1 MKPFLT
7 FLTLS
12 LVILTCEAQ
21 TRFQMGGQQVTS
33 SAHRLYVND
42 QMKTRP
48 SRYTFRTVNE
58 ALLFAQANNDKDTLW
73 TDICIEPSVYW
84 IDDPDDP
91 AIRVSDVP
99 RESPFGLKV
108 KVDRLRL
115 IGLSDNPEDVVIAC
129 NRGQTQGS
137 DGNFTMLHFTGND
150 IHAENITFGN
160 YCNVDLVYP
169 RNPRLNRPK
178 RNPAIV
184 QAQLVICRGDRY
196 TIRNCRFISRLNLC
210 PFVGADHV
218 DFDHCYFE
226 CTDDAL
232 CGTGTY
238 RQCGFTFYGSK
249 PFYATSREGA
259 TFIDCDIHSKVR
271 GTQYL
276 TKASSPVTMRDCR
289 WTSDDPDLQLAWTPK
304 PNPKHV
310 CVMTGCTLNGRP
322 YNVPTTPDVPM
333 PMAPLGLPLQNQPD
347 IIPGQWT
354 LDAYK
359 PSDLG
364 EYNWSVRPAPAHPRM
379 GGTGQINA
387 PEPEPSVWAYGEG
400 EDGAEGCFGL
410 IPVVRGARMMY
421 TGREGEQYKGQRL
434 TLSLNPCKEM
444 GQGFGSAT
452 GQYLDICIKFDTRTL
467 TGYGLRFIRTPN
479 HHNAVEVWLVE
490 YRCGQITPITK
501 PQTCYLFRRGCK
513 LTLTASEGT
522 LTARISNDQYQPD
535 DPALA
540 QPMTLS
546 APITHPNPFG
556 GIHIQHTGSLGAS
569 ATLFSDIHSSY
580 LEK

>member
-1 MKPFLT
+1 MKPQI
-7 FLTLS
+7 LS
-12 LVILTCEAQ
+12 LALFLAGIAASEAQ
-21 TRFQMGGQQVTS
+21 TAFQLDGQRVTS

-42 QMKTRP
+42 QLKTRP
-48 SRYTFRTVNE
+48 SRFTFRTVNE
-58 ALLFAQANNDKDTLW
+58 ALLFAQAQNGRDTLW

-91 AIRVSDVP
+91 AIRKSDVP

-115 IGLSDNPEDVVIAC
+115 IGLSSNPEDVVIAC

-137 DGNFTMLHFTGND
+137 DGNFTMLHFTGSD
-150 IHAENITFGN
+150 IEARNITFGN

-196 TIRNCRFISRLNLC
+196 AIRNCRFISRLNLC

-218 DFDHCYFE
+218 DFDDCYFE

-238 RQCGFTFYGSK
+238 RHCRFTFYGSK

-271 GTQYL
+271 GIQYL

-289 WTSDDPDLQLAWTPK
+289 WTSDDPDLQLAWTPR

-333 PMAPLGLPLQNQPD
+333 PLAALGLPLQNQPD

-364 EYNWSVRPAPAHPRM
+364 EYNWQVRE
-379 GGTGQINA
+379 G
-387 PEPEPSVWAYGEG
+387 SVWSFGEG
-400 EDGAEGCFGL
+400 EDGAVGCFGL

-421 TGREGEQYKGQRL
+421 TGREGEQYQGQRL

-479 HHNAVEVWLVE
+479 HHDAVEVYLVE
-490 YRCGQITPITK
+490 YRDGVISALTE
-501 PQTCYLFRRGCK
+501 PQTCHLFRRGCQ
-513 LTLTASEGT
+513 LELTAQGGT
-522 LTARISNDQYQPD
+522 LTARITNTWFQPE

-540 QPMTLS
+540 APLTLT
-546 APITHPNPFG
+546 AAMPRPNTFG

-569 ATLFSDIHSSY
+569 STVFSDIHSSY
-580 LEK
+580 VE

>member
-7 FLTLS
+7 FLALS
-12 LVILTCEAQ
+12 AVILICEAQ

-137 DGNFTMLHFTGND
+137 DGNFTMLHFTGSD

-196 TIRNCRFISRLNLC
+196 TIHNCRFISRLNLC

-333 PMAPLGLPLQNQPD
+333 PLAPVILPIANQPQ
-347 IIPGQWT
+347 IIPGGWT

-359 PSDLG
+359 PDDISQ
-364 EYNWSVRPAPAHPRM
+364 YNWTVRSDAP
-379 GGTGQINA
+379 
-387 PEPEPSVWAYGEG
+387 VWAFGEG
-400 EDGAEGCFGL
+400 EDGADGCFGL
-410 IPVVRGARMMY
+410 VPMVRGARMMY
-421 TGREGEQYKGQRL
+421 TGRDGEAYQGQRL
-434 TLSLNPCKEM
+434 SLSLDPCKEM

-490 YRCGQITPITK
+490 YRCGQITPITES
-501 PQTCYLFRRGCK
+501 QTCYLFRRGCK
-513 LTLTASEGT
+513 LTLT
-522 LTARISNDQYQPD
+522 
-535 DPALA
+535 
-540 QPMTLS
+540 

-580 LEK
+580 LE

>member
-21 TRFQMGGQQVTS
+21 TRFQMDGQQVTS

-137 DGNFTMLHFTGND
+137 DGNFTMLHFTGSD

-184 QAQLVICRGDRY
+184 QAQLVICRLSIPSSSAWAGY
-196 TIRNCRFISRLNLC
+196 AIGG
-210 PFVGADHV
+210 V
-218 DFDHCYFE
+218 
-226 CTDDAL
+226 AL
-232 CGTGTY
+232 LY
-238 RQCGFTFYGSK
+238 VIVFLPLWFK
-249 PFYATSREGA
+249 
-259 TFIDCDIHSKVR
+259 
-271 GTQYL
+271 
-276 TKASSPVTMRDCR
+276 
-289 WTSDDPDLQLAWTPK
+289 K
-304 PNPKHV
+304 PNPVIFVPCDYAAVLLYLLYIDLTVKGGWFLKFAFPVVGSSALIVTAIVALCHYLRRGYLYIFGGALIAHGAFMV
-310 CVMTGCTLNGRP
+310 LLELLIGVAFSNDTTLRWS
-322 YNVPTTPDVPM
+322 YF
-333 PMAPLGLPLQNQPD
+333 PL
-347 IIPGQWT
+347 
-354 LDAYK
+354 
-359 PSDLG
+359 
-364 EYNWSVRPAPAHPRM
+364 V
-379 GGTGQINA
+379 
-387 PEPEPSVWAYGEG
+387 
-400 EDGAEGCFGL
+400 GCFIFGMAL
-410 IPVVRGARMMY
+410 IVIAISRP
-421 TGREGEQYKGQRL
+421 L
-434 TLSLNPCKEM
+434 KE
-444 GQGFGSAT
+444 A
-452 GQYLDICIKFDTRTL
+452 LK
-467 TGYGLRFIRTPN
+467 
-479 HHNAVEVWLVE
+479 
-490 YRCGQITPITK
+490 K
-501 PQTCYLFRRGCK
+501 KLF
-513 LTLTASEGT
+513 
-522 LTARISNDQYQPD
+522 
-535 DPALA
+535 
-540 QPMTLS
+540 
-546 APITHPNPFG
+546 F
-556 GIHIQHTGSLGAS
+556 
-569 ATLFSDIHSSY
+569 
-580 LEK
+580 

>member
-1 MKPFLT
+1 MKPFL
-7 FLTLS
+7 LLLLS
-12 LVILTCEAQ
+12 ALIFSSEAQ
-21 TRFQMGGQQVTS
+21 TRFQMNGQQVTS

-48 SRYTFRTVNE
+48 SRFTFRTVNE
-58 ALLFAQANNDKDTLW
+58 ALLFAQANNDKDALW

-91 AIRVSDVP
+91 AIRVSNVP
-99 RESPFGLKV
+99 REAPFGLKV

-115 IGLSDNPEDVVIAC
+115 IGLSDDPEDVVIAS

-137 DGNFTMLHFTGND
+137 DGNFTMLHFTGSD
-150 IHAENITFGN
+150 IEAENITFGN
-160 YCNVDLVYP
+160 YCNVDLVYK
-169 RNPRLNRPK
+169 RNPSLSRPK

-196 TIRNCRFISRLNLC
+196 AIRNCRFISRLNLC

-218 DFDHCYFE
+218 DFDNCYFE

-238 RQCGFTFYGSK
+238 RHCRFTFYGSK
-249 PFYATSREGA
+249 PFYATSPQGA

-289 WTSDDPDLQLAWTPK
+289 WTSDDPNLKLAWTPK
-304 PNPKHV
+304 PNPKHI
-310 CVMTGCTLNGRP
+310 CVMTGCTLNGQP

-333 PMAPLGLPLQNQPD
+333 PLAPVNLPIANQPE
-347 IIPGQWT
+347 IIPGAWT
-354 LDAYK
+354 LDSYK
-359 PSDLG
+359 PADT
-364 EYNWSVRPAPAHPRM
+364 EQYNWHNTFVDANRSGKEHSA
-379 GGTGQINA
+379 
-387 PEPEPSVWAYGEG
+387 WCFGEG
-400 EDGAEGCFGL
+400 VDGAEGCFGL
-410 IPVVRGARMMY
+410 IPNIRGARMMY
-421 TGREGEQYKGQRL
+421 TGREGEEYKGQ
-434 TLSLNPCKEM
+434 TLSLSLDPCKEI

-490 YRCGQITPITK
+490 YQDGQVSPITES
-501 PQTCYLFRRGCK
+501 QTCYLFRRGCK
-513 LTLTASEGT
+513 LTITFSDGILTAY
-522 LTARISNDQYQPD
+522 ISNDQYQPD

-540 QPMTLS
+540 EPLQLS
-546 APITHPNPFG
+546 APIDHPNTFG
-556 GIHIQHTGSLGAS
+556 GIHIQHTGSLGPS
-569 ATLFSDIHSSY
+569 ATVFSDIHSRY
-580 LEK
+580 LE

>member
-91 AIRVSDVP
+91 VVRVSDVP

-137 DGNFTMLHFTGND
+137 DGNFTMLHFTGSD

-271 GTQYL
+271 GIQYL

-333 PMAPLGLPLQNQPD
+333 PLAPVNLPIANQPQ
-347 IIPGQWT
+347 IIPGAWT

-359 PSDLG
+359 PDDISQ
-364 EYNWSVRPAPAHPRM
+364 YNWTVRSDIP
-379 GGTGQINA
+379 
-387 PEPEPSVWAYGEG
+387 VWAFGEG
-400 EDGAEGCFGL
+400 EDGADGCFGL
-410 IPVVRGARMMY
+410 VPMVRGARMMY
-421 TGREGEQYKGQRL
+421 TGREGEQYQGQRL
-434 TLSLNPCKEM
+434 SLSLDPCKEM
-444 GQGFGSAT
+444 DQIRYPHAHWLRSAL
-452 GQYLDICIKFDTRTL
+452 Y
-467 TGYGLRFIRTPN
+467 P
-479 HHNAVEVWLVE
+479 H
-490 YRCGQITPITK
+490 
-501 PQTCYLFRRGCK
+501 
-513 LTLTASEGT
+513 
-522 LTARISNDQYQPD
+522 
-535 DPALA
+535 A
-540 QPMTLS
+540 QPPQCRRSVARRIPMRTDNSHHRTADLLPLPSRLQTHAHRLGRHIDRPHLQRPVS
-546 APITHPNPFG
+546 ARRPRPGAAHDALRAHHASQSVRRHPHPAHRLPRRLCHPFQRYPFQLF
-556 GIHIQHTGSLGAS
+556 GI
-569 ATLFSDIHSSY
+569 
-580 LEK
+580 K

>member
-1 MKPFLT
+1 MKTSLLA

-12 LVILTCEAQ
+12 FVIFTSEAQ
-21 TRFQMGGQQVTS
+21 TRFQLKGQQVTS

-58 ALLFAQANNDKDTLW
+58 ALLFAQANNYKDTLW

-91 AIRVSDVP
+91 AVRVSDTP

-137 DGNFTMLHFTGND
+137 DGNFTMLHFTGSD
-150 IHAENITFGN
+150 IQAENITFGN

-218 DFDHCYFE
+218 DFDRCYFE

-238 RQCGFTFYGSK
+238 RQCSFTFYGSK
-249 PFYATSREGA
+249 PFYATSRQGA

-276 TKASSPVTMRDCR
+276 TKVSSPVTMRDCR
-289 WTSDDPDLQLAWTPK
+289 WTSDDPDLQLAWTPR
-304 PNPKHV
+304 PNPQHV
-310 CVMTGCTLNGRP
+310 CVMTGCTLGGRP

-333 PMAPLGLPLQNQPD
+333 PMAPVNLP
-347 IIPGQWT
+347 I
-354 LDAYK
+354 AV
-359 PSDLG
+359 
-364 EYNWSVRPAPAHPRM
+364 SV
-379 GGTGQINA
+379 
-387 PEPEPSVWAYGEG
+387 V
-400 EDGAEGCFGL
+400 
-410 IPVVRGARMMY
+410 
-421 TGREGEQYKGQRL
+421 
-434 TLSLNPCKEM
+434 
-444 GQGFGSAT
+444 
-452 GQYLDICIKFDTRTL
+452 
-467 TGYGLRFIRTPN
+467 
-479 HHNAVEVWLVE
+479 
-490 YRCGQITPITK
+490 
-501 PQTCYLFRRGCK
+501 
-513 LTLTASEGT
+513 
-522 LTARISNDQYQPD
+522 
-535 DPALA
+535 
-540 QPMTLS
+540 
-546 APITHPNPFG
+546 
-556 GIHIQHTGSLGAS
+556 
-569 ATLFSDIHSSY
+569 
-580 LEK
+580 